1 MGAFPLPTQPAAPGK
16 TLPAATIIARMAGKQ
31 ED

>member
-1 MGAFPLPTQPAAPGK
+1 MIDYLTNPAAAPGK